1 MFINTLIPFGILW
14 KLVESCED
22 HAEAQQENKYQTC
35 IKPIKQM
42 TGEHL
47 AQEEMEEGSE

>member
-1 MFINTLIPFGILW
+1 MQSQVQLGEIR

-22 HAEAQQENKYQTC
+22 HAEAQQEDKYQTC